1 MPPRRSAR
9 GHGASERSLSYLL
22 LLLAQQVYKLE
33 HKPPVT
39 ILLVI
44 GALQGPLPRFALRR
58 FRCGCFCCGP

>member
-1 MPPRRSAR
+1 
-9 GHGASERSLSYLL
+9 